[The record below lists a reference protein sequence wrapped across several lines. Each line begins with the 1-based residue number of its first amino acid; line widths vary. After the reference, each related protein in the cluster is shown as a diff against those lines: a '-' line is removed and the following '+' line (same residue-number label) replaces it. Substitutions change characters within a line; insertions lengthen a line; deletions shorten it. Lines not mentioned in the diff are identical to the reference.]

1 MTTNTTYK
9 QPAVEAKVKDILT
22 VDGLKF
28 KDLNGDGKLDKYEDW
43 RLPAEERAK
52 DLVDKMTLEEKAGLF
67 VICDK
72 KMGISLTDENK
83 HLSIYN
89 GIINEQDQELP
100 DGRGHEYATTEMIEN
115 MHIRHIIV
123 RENAKPSELATW
135 VNALNEMAEGTR
147 LGIPVLVASNS
158 RNENTD
164 AAYNAE
170 DVESKYTAW
179 PGTLG
184 IAATQDLQV
193 VKEFAEVGRKE
204 WNASNLRKGYMYM
217 ADAVTDPRWFRTFGT
232 FGEEVGFIG
241 DAISTI
247 IKTYQ
252 GEQLSSDSIGL
263 TIKHFPGGGARE
275 NGYDPHYEEGKFN
288 VYPTEGSL
296 EKYHLPPFVAAV
308 KANPTSIMPYYAIP
322 SNEKSAM
329 PQSPFK
335 ESFEEVGF
343 AYNKAMISDLLR
355 DQMGFTGYVNSDS
368 GVLSRMAWGVEE
380 LTLPNVLPKPSKL
393 EQTLCQGQMRSMNLL
408 QLLMRD

>member
-100 DGRGHEYATTEMIEN
+100 DGRGHEYTTTEMIEN
-115 MHIRHIIV
+115 MQIRHIIV

-135 VNALNEMAEGTR
+135 VNTLNEMAEGTR

-170 DVESKYTAW
+170 DVESKFTAW

-184 IAATQDLQV
+184 IAATQDL
-193 VKEFAEVGRKE
+193 
-204 WNASNLRKGYMYM
+204 
-217 ADAVTDPRWFRTFGT
+217 
-232 FGEEVGFIG
+232 
-241 DAISTI
+241 
-247 IKTYQ
+247 
-252 GEQLSSDSIGL
+252 
-263 TIKHFPGGGARE
+263 
-275 NGYDPHYEEGKFN
+275 
-288 VYPTEGSL
+288 
-296 EKYHLPPFVAAV
+296 
-308 KANPTSIMPYYAIP
+308 
-322 SNEKSAM
+322 
-329 PQSPFK
+329 
-335 ESFEEVGF
+335 
-343 AYNKAMISDLLR
+343 
-355 DQMGFTGYVNSDS
+355 
-368 GVLSRMAWGVEE
+368 
-380 LTLPNVLPKPSKL
+380 
-393 EQTLCQGQMRSMNLL
+393 
-408 QLLMRD
+408 